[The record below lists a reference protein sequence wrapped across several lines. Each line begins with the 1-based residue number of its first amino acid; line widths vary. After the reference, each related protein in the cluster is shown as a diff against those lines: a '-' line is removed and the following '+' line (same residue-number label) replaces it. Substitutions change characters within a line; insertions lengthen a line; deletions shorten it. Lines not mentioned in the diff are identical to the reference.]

1 MESSDQ
7 WLDNPGVRGEPEAA
21 VVWASRGL
29 MAGQEV
35 DGLEAGGNEGAS
47 SGIGQQDGPRR

>member
-1 MESSDQ
+1 
-7 WLDNPGVRGEPEAA
+7 
-21 VVWASRGL
+21 